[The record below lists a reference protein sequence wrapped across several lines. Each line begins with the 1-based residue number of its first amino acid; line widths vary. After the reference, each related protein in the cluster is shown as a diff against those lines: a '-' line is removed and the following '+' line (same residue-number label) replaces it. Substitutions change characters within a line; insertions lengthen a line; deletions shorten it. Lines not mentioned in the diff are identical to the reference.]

1 MATTERYL
9 LVAEVVG
16 LLRMTGENPKHPIG
30 WLPPSS
36 LVSLPASAHGEVVAT
51 TERYLLVAEVVGLLR
66 MTGENPKHPIGWLF
80 RSVLVLCD
88 SLPASRIWGWY
99 TFLKMHLLYALY
111 C

>member
-16 LLRMTGENPKHPIG
+16 LLRMTGENRT
-30 WLPPSS
+30 SS
-36 LVSLPASAHGEVVAT
+36 RCEPLAS
-51 TERYLLVAEVVGLLR
+51 GLLR
-66 MTGENPKHPIGWLF
+66 MTGENPKHPIGWLL